1 MKVQSDELCVYV
13 DKCRGLKIMQEIV
26 DYLMK
31 NFNFYYERNRVL
43 FGIYILCDWFYWY
56 NNRNFVGF
64 LDFID
69 KLL

>member
-1 MKVQSDELCVYV
+1 
-13 DKCRGLKIMQEIV
+13 MQEIV